1 MGVVNAIT
9 DEFIDFVKGVIASTE
24 LVPSDCVFDER
35 NKSLVWL
42 LESAARGIGELVV
55 LIGLPNIQHD
65 EKSAMAGGY
74 KVSCVIR
81 VKRNAVLCGAGSYA
95 VAETLFRA
103 FNGAKFYPG
112 VDAAGLGDLNANVYA
127 DSLRQATRNETDSL
141 HEIAITYYTEF

>member
-1 MGVVNAIT
+1 MGTVNAIT
-9 DEFIDFVKGVIASTE
+9 DEFIDFVAGVIASTE

-35 NKSLVWL
+35 DKSLVWL

-55 LIGLPNIQHD
+55 LIGLPNILHD

-81 VKRNAVLCGAGSYA
+81 LKRNAAFCGARSCA

-112 VDAAGLGDLNANVYA
+112 ASADELAALNANVYA
-127 DSLRQATRNETDSL
+127 DSLRQAARNETDSL
-141 HEIAITYYTEF
+141 HEIAISYHTEF